1 MSFGKFKVSEYAIGA
16 VALVVILFIILHF
29 TLEEEKLKEQTKQL
43 EIQKQIVEIDNKK
56 EVD

>member
-1 MSFGKFKVSEYAIGA
+1 MSFGKFKVNEYAIGA

>member
-1 MSFGKFKVSEYAIGA
+1 MSFGKFEVSEYAIGA

-43 EIQKQIVEIDNKK
+43 EIQKQIVEIENKK
-56 EVD
+56 EVE